1 MRKTILFLFS
11 FFFVVQSVTATGIGQ
26 SRVNFSVNQATIIEA
41 IEKLFAGTH
50 YSIAVAAKDLE
61 NTKRVTVAM
70 TNATVDQV
78 MAKILENTNLEYR
91 ITDKEVVISKKVQ
104 KPKQQ
109 EKRIVKGRVLEKESR
124 EPVIGASVFIP
135 GSLRGT
141 TTDLDGNF
149 MLDVTAVD
157 KFTVSCISYKSIE
170 VLVGKEDQMTIFLET
185 DIMALGEVVVNG
197 YTTTTISRVTG
208 SIGII
213 DSEQLKDAPLKSM
226 DMLIQ
231 GKIPGVNVQAISGR
245 PGETAKI
252 RIRGTNTI
260 SGNAEPLWVV
270 DGVML
275 QKDIPSITTG
285 QVKAGDFNTLF
296 TNGIAGINPNDIEN
310 ITVLKDASASAIY
323 GSRAAGGVIV
333 ITTKRGKEG
342 ELSIQYSGNV
352 SVVTKP
358 IRDVSLM
365 NSHEKIEWEK
375 ELWNTFS
382 AEGYNKGEYYPVIGI
397 VGMARSGYG
406 KFGPMSAE
414 QREDYLEDLKGNTT
428 DWFDQLF
435 RPSVS
440 HNHYLSLSG
449 GNKKT
454 SYYISMGYGTNNGLV
469 KNNTY
474 DRYNLSSKIDMTIS
488 DRVKVGFNTT
498 LSYQYSKDASG
509 STDLFKYAYFANP
522 YEKPFNQD
530 GSYRPDETY
539 FELGKANGNTA
550 FIIPDNGINIIRD
563 LNETSS
569 RVNSF
574 DMMQVATLSWRMAGN
589 LKFEGLAS
597 LTYSN
602 NNTDNI
608 NGKDTYAAFSDR
620 PFEGSNF
627 NSQRKY
633 GSIFQSSAYNN
644 SYNLRGQLNYNKEF
658 GRKHYVSILLGSEV
672 RKSFS
677 KNIFEKRYGYDPVS
691 GNSSFPIYPV
701 DESGTIPNDYL
712 INYAKIMDGLSGQSI
727 DESAMASFYFS
738 TDYSYEDRY
747 TASMTARTDGSNNF
761 GSKQQFNPIWSLG
774 FTWNASNEP
783 FLKGKLGFVNDLSF
797 RVATGYTGN
806 INKSVYPQFIM
817 NYNNDFRKTYEE
829 FYRMGYVGSA
839 PNPNLRWERTF
850 DYKIGA
856 SAAMFKSR
864 LRVQAEYYYRLS
876 SDVVTP
882 VRVPETTGFRSQSY
896 NTSKIENQGVEF
908 SVSGTA
914 FSTKEFTLSASANIS
929 YNRNMLKE
937 YISPTG
943 GSLYDNMHVNYPLN
957 SLFTGIPVGIDKYTG
972 VYLFKERS
980 DAVFEDRSDY
990 ENGDNYLFY
999 VGTNNA
1005 PLTGGY
1011 SVSARYRKLSVSV
1024 GGVYSFGAKVLNE
1037 ISSPAYAG
1045 VIQKS
1050 SPTSEKVPTSHND
1063 LYRNHLNVLKNS
1075 SYLWT
1080 AQNPVTDGMPRLIDA
1095 YGPNAGYETYM
1106 TTSSTI
1112 NKGALT
1118 ENVSYFKINSVM
1130 ISYSLDD
1137 KLLHKYNVK
1146 SLGLN
1151 LTVNNILTISNY
1163 SGFDPETPGVV
1174 YPQSK
1179 SFSFGV
1185 NIGF

>member
-1 MRKTILFLFS
+1 MRKTVLFLLLLL
-11 FFFVVQSVTATGIGQ
+11 VIVQSAGASQPGQ
-26 SRVNFSVNQATIIEA
+26 SKVNYSVKDATIIQA
-41 IEKLFAGTH
+41 IEKLFAGSR
-50 YSIAVAAKDLE
+50 YSIAIAAKDLD
-61 NTKRVTVAM
+61 NKKRITLTM
-70 TNATVDQV
+70 TNATIDEV
-78 MAKILENTNLEYR
+78 MKRILENTDLEYK
-91 ITDKEVVISKKVQ
+91 ITDKEVVVSKKVQ
-104 KPKQQ
+104 KPKQVQ
-109 EKRIVKGRVLEKESR
+109 KKIVKGIVREKESG

-135 GSLRGT
+135 GTLRGT
-141 TTDLDGNF
+141 TTGLDGEF
-149 MLDVTAVD
+149 SFDVTGTD
-157 KFTVSCISYKSIE
+157 KFTVSCISYKTINVNVDSDLE
-170 VLVGKEDQMTIFLET
+170 MTILLEG
-185 DIMALGEVVVNG
+185 DVLALGEVVVNG
-197 YTTTTISRVTG
+197 YTTTTVSRVTG

-213 DSEQLKDAPLKSM
+213 DSEQLKDAPLRSM

-275 QKDIPSITTG
+275 QKDIPAITTG

-296 TNGIAGINPNDIEN
+296 SNGIAGINPNDIEN

-333 ITTKRGKEG
+333 ITTKRGAEG
-342 ELSIQYSGNV
+342 DLSVQYSGNL

-365 NSHEKIEWEK
+365 NSAEKIEWEK
-375 ELWNTFS
+375 NIWDMYS
-382 AEGYNKGEYYPVIGI
+382 AEGYSKGEYYPVVGI

-406 KFGPMSAE
+406 KFAALSATE
-414 QREDYLEDLKGNTT
+414 RESYLESLKGHTT
-428 DWFDQLF
+428 NWFNELF
-435 RPSVS
+435 RPSIS

-449 GNKKT
+449 GSKKT
-454 SYYISMGYGTNNGLV
+454 TYYISLGYGTNNGLV
-469 KNNTY
+469 KNNVY
-474 DRYNLSSKIDMTIS
+474 DRYNLSSKLDINIS
-488 DRVKVGFNTT
+488 EKVKVGFNTS
-498 LSYQYSKDASG
+498 LSYQTSKDASG
-509 STDLFKYAYFANP
+509 STNLFRYAYFANP
-522 YEKPFNQD
+522 YERPYNED

-569 RVNSF
+569 KVNSF
-574 DMMQVATLSWRMAGN
+574 DMMQVATLSWKLLRN
-589 LKFEGLAS
+589 LKFEGVAS
-597 LTYSN
+597 LTYSS

-620 PFEGSNF
+620 PFEGNNY

-633 GSIFQSSAYNN
+633 GSIFQSSAYNH
-644 SYNLRGQLNYNKEF
+644 SYNLRGQLNYNKEIN
-658 GRKHYVSILLGSEV
+658 RKHYVSMLLGSEI
-672 RKSFS
+672 RRSYS

-691 GNSSFPIYPV
+691 GNSSFPIFPV

-727 DESAMASFYFS
+727 DESAVASFYFS
-738 TDYSYEDRY
+738 SDYSYLDRY

-761 GSKQQFNPIWSLG
+761 GSNQQFNPIWSMG

-783 FLKGKLGFVNDLSF
+783 FLKGKLGFIDDLSV
-797 RVATGYTGN
+797 RAATGYTGN

-817 NYNNDFRKTYEE
+817 NYSNDFRKTYDE

-850 DYKIGA
+850 DYKFGVN
-856 SAAMFKSR
+856 AAMFKSR
-864 LRVQAEYYYRLS
+864 LRVQVEYYYRLS

-882 VRVPETTGFRSQSY
+882 VRVPETTGFRTQSY
-896 NTSKIENQGVEF
+896 NTSKIENKGVEF
-908 SVSGTA
+908 SMSGTA
-914 FSTKEFTLSASANIS
+914 ISKKDFSLSASANIS
-929 YNRNMLKE
+929 YNRNLLKE

-957 SLFTGIPVGIDKYTG
+957 SLFTGIPMGIDRYTG

-980 DAVFEDRSDY
+980 DAKFENRSDY

-1005 PLTGGY
+1005 PWTGGY
-1011 SVSARYRKLSVSV
+1011 SVSSRYKRFSLSI
-1024 GGVYSFGAKVLNE
+1024 GGVYSIGAKVLNE
-1037 ISSPAYAG
+1037 ISSPANYG

-1080 AQNPVTDGMPRLIDA
+1080 PGNPVIDGMPRLIDA

-1106 TTSSTI
+1106 TTSTTI

-1118 ENVSYFKINSVM
+1118 ENVSYFKINSLM
-1130 ISYSLDD
+1130 LSYSLDE
-1137 KLLHKYNVK
+1137 KLLQKYNVK
-1146 SLGLN
+1146 SLGFN

-1179 SFSFGV
+1179 SYSFGI

>member
-11 FFFVVQSVTATGIGQ
+11 FFFVVQSITATGIGQ

-109 EKRIVKGRVLEKESR
+109 EKRVVKGRVLEKESR

-170 VLVGKEDQMTIFLET
+170 VPVGKEDQMTIFLET

-414 QREDYLEDLKGNTT
+414 QREDYLENLKGNTT

-469 KNNTY
+469 KNNIY

-539 FELGKANGNTA
+539 FELGKANGNTY

-574 DMMQVATLSWRMAGN
+574 DMMQVATLSWRMIDN

-597 LTYSN
+597 LTYSS

-620 PFEGSNF
+620 PFEGSNSY
-627 NSQRKY
+627 SQRKY

-658 GRKHYVSILLGSEV
+658 GRKHYVSMLLGSEV
-672 RKSFS
+672 
-677 KNIFEKRYGYDPVS
+677 
-691 GNSSFPIYPV
+691 
-701 DESGTIPNDYL
+701 
-712 INYAKIMDGLSGQSI
+712 
-727 DESAMASFYFS
+727 
-738 TDYSYEDRY
+738 
-747 TASMTARTDGSNNF
+747 
-761 GSKQQFNPIWSLG
+761 
-774 FTWNASNEP
+774 
-783 FLKGKLGFVNDLSF
+783 
-797 RVATGYTGN
+797 
-806 INKSVYPQFIM
+806 
-817 NYNNDFRKTYEE
+817 
-829 FYRMGYVGSA
+829 
-839 PNPNLRWERTF
+839 
-850 DYKIGA
+850 
-856 SAAMFKSR
+856 
-864 LRVQAEYYYRLS
+864 
-876 SDVVTP
+876 
-882 VRVPETTGFRSQSY
+882 
-896 NTSKIENQGVEF
+896 
-908 SVSGTA
+908 
-914 FSTKEFTLSASANIS
+914 
-929 YNRNMLKE
+929 
-937 YISPTG
+937 
-943 GSLYDNMHVNYPLN
+943 
-957 SLFTGIPVGIDKYTG
+957 
-972 VYLFKERS
+972 
-980 DAVFEDRSDY
+980 
-990 ENGDNYLFY
+990 
-999 VGTNNA
+999 
-1005 PLTGGY
+1005 
-1011 SVSARYRKLSVSV
+1011 
-1024 GGVYSFGAKVLNE
+1024 
-1037 ISSPAYAG
+1037 
-1045 VIQKS
+1045 
-1050 SPTSEKVPTSHND
+1050 
-1063 LYRNHLNVLKNS
+1063 
-1075 SYLWT
+1075 
-1080 AQNPVTDGMPRLIDA
+1080 
-1095 YGPNAGYETYM
+1095 
-1106 TTSSTI
+1106 
-1112 NKGALT
+1112 
-1118 ENVSYFKINSVM
+1118 
-1130 ISYSLDD
+1130 
-1137 KLLHKYNVK
+1137 
-1146 SLGLN
+1146 
-1151 LTVNNILTISNY
+1151 
-1163 SGFDPETPGVV
+1163 
-1174 YPQSK
+1174 
-1179 SFSFGV
+1179 
-1185 NIGF
+1185 

>member
-78 MAKILENTNLEYR
+78 MAKILENTTLEYR

-170 VLVGKEDQMTIFLET
+170 VPVGKEDQMTIFLET

-414 QREDYLEDLKGNTT
+414 QREDYLENLKGNTT

-474 DRYNLSSKIDMTIS
+474 DRYNLNSKIDMTIS

-509 STDLFKYAYFANP
+509 STDLFEYAYFANP

-738 TDYSYEDRY
+738 T
-747 TASMTARTDGSNNF
+747 
-761 GSKQQFNPIWSLG
+761 
-774 FTWNASNEP
+774 
-783 FLKGKLGFVNDLSF
+783 
-797 RVATGYTGN
+797 
-806 INKSVYPQFIM
+806 
-817 NYNNDFRKTYEE
+817 
-829 FYRMGYVGSA
+829 
-839 PNPNLRWERTF
+839 
-850 DYKIGA
+850 
-856 SAAMFKSR
+856 
-864 LRVQAEYYYRLS
+864 
-876 SDVVTP
+876 
-882 VRVPETTGFRSQSY
+882 
-896 NTSKIENQGVEF
+896 
-908 SVSGTA
+908 
-914 FSTKEFTLSASANIS
+914 
-929 YNRNMLKE
+929 
-937 YISPTG
+937 
-943 GSLYDNMHVNYPLN
+943 
-957 SLFTGIPVGIDKYTG
+957 
-972 VYLFKERS
+972 
-980 DAVFEDRSDY
+980 
-990 ENGDNYLFY
+990 
-999 VGTNNA
+999 
-1005 PLTGGY
+1005 
-1011 SVSARYRKLSVSV
+1011 
-1024 GGVYSFGAKVLNE
+1024 
-1037 ISSPAYAG
+1037 
-1045 VIQKS
+1045 
-1050 SPTSEKVPTSHND
+1050 
-1063 LYRNHLNVLKNS
+1063 
-1075 SYLWT
+1075 
-1080 AQNPVTDGMPRLIDA
+1080 
-1095 YGPNAGYETYM
+1095 
-1106 TTSSTI
+1106 
-1112 NKGALT
+1112 
-1118 ENVSYFKINSVM
+1118 
-1130 ISYSLDD
+1130 
-1137 KLLHKYNVK
+1137 
-1146 SLGLN
+1146 
-1151 LTVNNILTISNY
+1151 
-1163 SGFDPETPGVV
+1163 
-1174 YPQSK
+1174 
-1179 SFSFGV
+1179 
-1185 NIGF
+1185 

>member
-11 FFFVVQSVTATGIGQ
+11 FFFVVQSITATGIGQ

-170 VLVGKEDQMTIFLET
+170 VPVGKEDQMTIFLET

-375 ELWNTFS
+375 ELWDRFS
-382 AEGYNKGEYYPVIGI
+382 AEGYSKGEYYPVIGI

-406 KFGPMSAE
+406 KFGPMSTE

-454 SYYISMGYGTNNGLV
+454 SYYISMGYGT
-469 KNNTY
+469 
-474 DRYNLSSKIDMTIS
+474 
-488 DRVKVGFNTT
+488 
-498 LSYQYSKDASG
+498 
-509 STDLFKYAYFANP
+509 
-522 YEKPFNQD
+522 
-530 GSYRPDETY
+530 
-539 FELGKANGNTA
+539 
-550 FIIPDNGINIIRD
+550 
-563 LNETSS
+563 
-569 RVNSF
+569 
-574 DMMQVATLSWRMAGN
+574 
-589 LKFEGLAS
+589 
-597 LTYSN
+597 
-602 NNTDNI
+602 
-608 NGKDTYAAFSDR
+608 
-620 PFEGSNF
+620 
-627 NSQRKY
+627 
-633 GSIFQSSAYNN
+633 
-644 SYNLRGQLNYNKEF
+644 
-658 GRKHYVSILLGSEV
+658 
-672 RKSFS
+672 
-677 KNIFEKRYGYDPVS
+677 
-691 GNSSFPIYPV
+691 
-701 DESGTIPNDYL
+701 
-712 INYAKIMDGLSGQSI
+712 
-727 DESAMASFYFS
+727 
-738 TDYSYEDRY
+738 
-747 TASMTARTDGSNNF
+747 
-761 GSKQQFNPIWSLG
+761 
-774 FTWNASNEP
+774 
-783 FLKGKLGFVNDLSF
+783 
-797 RVATGYTGN
+797 
-806 INKSVYPQFIM
+806 
-817 NYNNDFRKTYEE
+817 
-829 FYRMGYVGSA
+829 
-839 PNPNLRWERTF
+839 
-850 DYKIGA
+850 
-856 SAAMFKSR
+856 
-864 LRVQAEYYYRLS
+864 
-876 SDVVTP
+876 
-882 VRVPETTGFRSQSY
+882 
-896 NTSKIENQGVEF
+896 
-908 SVSGTA
+908 
-914 FSTKEFTLSASANIS
+914 
-929 YNRNMLKE
+929 
-937 YISPTG
+937 
-943 GSLYDNMHVNYPLN
+943 
-957 SLFTGIPVGIDKYTG
+957 
-972 VYLFKERS
+972 
-980 DAVFEDRSDY
+980 
-990 ENGDNYLFY
+990 
-999 VGTNNA
+999 
-1005 PLTGGY
+1005 
-1011 SVSARYRKLSVSV
+1011 
-1024 GGVYSFGAKVLNE
+1024 
-1037 ISSPAYAG
+1037 
-1045 VIQKS
+1045 
-1050 SPTSEKVPTSHND
+1050 
-1063 LYRNHLNVLKNS
+1063 
-1075 SYLWT
+1075 
-1080 AQNPVTDGMPRLIDA
+1080 
-1095 YGPNAGYETYM
+1095 
-1106 TTSSTI
+1106 
-1112 NKGALT
+1112 
-1118 ENVSYFKINSVM
+1118 
-1130 ISYSLDD
+1130 
-1137 KLLHKYNVK
+1137 
-1146 SLGLN
+1146 
-1151 LTVNNILTISNY
+1151 
-1163 SGFDPETPGVV
+1163 
-1174 YPQSK
+1174 
-1179 SFSFGV
+1179 
-1185 NIGF
+1185 